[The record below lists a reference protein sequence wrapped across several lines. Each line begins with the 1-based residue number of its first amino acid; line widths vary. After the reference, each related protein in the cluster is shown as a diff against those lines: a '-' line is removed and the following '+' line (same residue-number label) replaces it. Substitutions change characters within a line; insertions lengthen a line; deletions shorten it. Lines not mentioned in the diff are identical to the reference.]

1 MVKSRGSG
9 YSVWVH
15 GVKHWNG
22 ATRELFNFPNSFY
35 LWDKDDGI
43 ANGYITATNYLLQT
57 TDRDCSD
64 RAYDI
69 TIADLS
75 ESHMNGS
82 EFYGSPNQSTL
93 LDFKFLT
100 TIQHIII

>member
-1 MVKSRGSG
+1 M
-9 YSVWVH
+9 H

-22 ATRELFNFPNSFY
+22 VTTELCDFPHSFY
-35 LWDKDDGI
+35 FWDEDDGI
-43 ANGYITATNYLLQT
+43 TKGYITETTHLMLT

-75 ESHMNGS
+75 ESHINGS
-82 EFYGSPNQSTL
+82 EFDGSPNQSTL
-93 LDFKFLT
+93 REFKILISIQQIPIKIT
-100 TIQHIII
+100 TRSQLEHA